1 LNLKRYDQETT
12 MSKLTLKVQPRKL
25 LGRKVKKLRREGILP
40 ANVYGKKVKSKA
52 VSVELSDFEKIFKQ
66 AGETNIVN
74 LFLGKK
80 KLPVLIHNI
89 QLDPVSD
96 SPLHVDFLQIDLK
109 EKVTSQI
116 PVELIG
122 ESPAEKQG
130 LGTVVQYINEIE
142 VEALPTDLLDKFE
155 IDLSKLEKVDDAVLV
170 RDIEVDKKKIT
181 IREDEEKMVVKI
193 EELRKEEEEVVPET
207 TELEEAEVAEK
218 GVEKDEKD
226 EKGEEQADKPQ
237 EEKGKD
243 KE

>member
-1 LNLKRYDQETT
+1 MSNLI
-12 MSKLTLKVQPRKL
+12 LKVQSRKL

-40 ANVYGKKVKSKA
+40 ANVYGKKVKSRS

-66 AGETNIVN
+66 AGETSIVD
-74 LFLGKK
+74 LSLDKE

-89 QLDPVSD
+89 QVDPVSD
-96 SPLHVDFLQIDLK
+96 RPVHIDFLQVNLK

-116 PVELIG
+116 PVELVG

-130 LGTVVQYINEIE
+130 LGTVVQYISEIE
-142 VEALPTDLLDKFE
+142 VEALPADLLDKFE
-155 IDLSKLEKVDDAVLV
+155 IDLSKLGKVDDTVLV
-170 RDIEVDKKKIT
+170 RDIKVDKKKIS
-181 IREDEEKMVVKI
+181 IKKEDEEKMVVKI

-218 GVEKDEKD
+218 GVKKDEEKDE
-226 EKGEEQADKPQ
+226 EKKEQTDKPQ

-243 KE
+243 KEGKK